1 MAKKKKTYSDYLKEQ
16 FGSLIDRLDISDLQK
31 EFLKSR
37 WLDQLMWLE
46 KKAGESQKKHFR
58 LRLIT
63 IIGGVVIPAMVSL
76 NVRDGPAKD
85 VIFWGTFS
93 LAQVVA
99 ISASVEEFFHYG
111 ERWTQ
116 YRKTAE
122 LVKTEGWQYFQLSGP
137 YHESSSHSAAY
148 RSFADRVE
156 HLIQEDVSAIT
167 AVLEEAQ
174 KEQGQ
179 AQGEVTSQFSQMAQ
193 ELGQSR
199 PLPPPPPPRSNYP
212 VPPQPA
218 RRPPMTAEPAGP
230 RYDEAFGNDG
240 LGNDGLGNDGL
251 GNDGFGNEAFAGD
264 FGDDLVPAP
273 APITSQPPRSSSSSG
288 KAHVTAPPP
297 PEINDPK
304 LQNLKAPPGEPISP
318 RAT

>member
-1 MAKKKKTYSDYLKEQ
+1 MAKKKKTYNDYLKEQ
-16 FGSLIDRLDISDLQK
+16 FGGLIDQLEISDLQK
-31 EFLKSR
+31 EFVKSR

-46 KKAGESQKKHFR
+46 KKSGESQKKHFR

-122 LVKTEGWQYFQLSGP
+122 MLKTEGWQYFQLSGP
-137 YHESSSHSAAY
+137 YRDSSCHSSAY

-174 KEQGQ
+174 QQQGQ
-179 AQGEVTSQFSQMAQ
+179 RSAEASSQFSEMAQ
-193 ELGQSR
+193 ELGRSR
-199 PLPPPPPPRSNYP
+199 PLPPPPPPRPQPP
-212 VPPQPA
+212 VPAQ
-218 RRPPMTAEPAGP
+218 RRASVNEPSTLP
-230 RYDEAFGNDG
+230 RYDDSITRDPFGD
-240 LGNDGLGNDGL
+240 
-251 GNDGFGNEAFAGD
+251 D
-264 FGDDLVPAP
+264 FGDEVGPTP
-273 APITSQPPRSSSSSG
+273 APITSQPPRSSRSSG

>member
-1 MAKKKKTYSDYLKEQ
+1 MAKKKKTYNDYLKEQ
-16 FGSLIDRLDISDLQK
+16 FGGLIDQLEISELQK
-31 EFLKSR
+31 EFVKSR

-46 KKAGESQKKHFR
+46 KKSGESQKKHFR

-111 ERWTQ
+111 ERWSQ

-122 LVKTEGWQYFQLSGP
+122 MLKTEGWQYFQLSGP
-137 YHESSSHSAAY
+137 YRDSSCHSTAY

-174 KEQGQ
+174 QQQGQ
-179 AQGEVTSQFSQMAQ
+179 SSAEVNTRFSQLAQ

-199 PLPPPPPPRSNYP
+199 PLPPPPPPRSRPP
-212 VPPQPA
+212 VPAQP
-218 RRPPMTAEPAGP
+218 RTPAGFNEPSTLP
-230 RYDEAFGNDG
+230 RYDDDLTSDPFGD
-240 LGNDGLGNDGL
+240 
-251 GNDGFGNEAFAGD
+251 D
-264 FGDDLVPAP
+264 FGDDVGPTP
-273 APITSQPPRSSSSSG
+273 APITSQPPRSSSASG

>member
-1 MAKKKKTYSDYLKEQ
+1 MAKKKKTYNDYLKEQ

-76 NVRDGPAKD
+76 NVRDGPGKD
-85 VIFWGTFS
+85 VLFWGTFS

-137 YHESSSHSAAY
+137 YHQSSSHSAAY
-148 RSFADRVE
+148 RSFADRIE

-174 KEQGQ
+174 KEQNQ
-179 AQGEVTSQFSQMAQ
+179 NKGEVTSQFSLLAQ
-193 ELGQSR
+193 EVGQSR
-199 PLPPPPPPRSNYP
+199 PLPPPPRSNYP
-212 VPPQPA
+212 VPPQPG
-218 RRPPMTAEPAGP
+218 RRSPRRTEPARP
-230 RYDEAFGNDG
+230 EYDETFGND
-240 LGNDGLGNDGL
+240 
-251 GNDGFGNEAFAGD
+251 AFAAD
-264 FGDDLVPAP
+264 FGDDLAPAP

-297 PEINDPK
+297 SAINDPK
-304 LQNLKAPPGEPISP
+304 LQHLKAPPGEPISP